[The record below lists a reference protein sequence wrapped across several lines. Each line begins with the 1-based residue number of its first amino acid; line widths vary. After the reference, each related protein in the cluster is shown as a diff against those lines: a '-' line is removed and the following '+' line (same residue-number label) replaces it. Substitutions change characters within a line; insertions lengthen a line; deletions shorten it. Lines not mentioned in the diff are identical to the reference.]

1 MWTIVLAVIFVGAL
15 WATLAAVLKGV
26 PGCTP
31 WRRIPKQNRPEP
43 DVFASPEADLDP
55 ESDTGE
61 PQGWN

>member
-1 MWTIVLAVIFVGAL
+1 VWTIVLAVIFASVV
-15 WATLAAVLKGV
+15 WATVTAVLKGV

-31 WRRIPKQNRPEP
+31 WRRSPKRNRPEP
-43 DVFASPEADLDP
+43 DVFASPDADLDP